1 MQTDFEKVYSKT
13 EIYYQTMTLF
23 YNSKSH
29 MLMTNTII
37 ITSIAIIKRI
47 NKHQKSCNT
56 WLTKQL
62 VRFLPMKEQCYM
74 NRHKE
79 KINKYRFIKI
89 DKIVSNKKIN
99 YQMSP

>member
-1 MQTDFEKVYSKT
+1 
-13 EIYYQTMTLF
+13 
-23 YNSKSH
+23 
-29 MLMTNTII
+29 MLMINTIV
-37 ITSIAIIKRI
+37 ITSIATIKRI

-56 WLTKQL
+56 WLITQL

-79 KINKYRFIKI
+79 KINKYRLIKI